1 MAHASFYLM
10 KSTIFRGN
18 ERWAPAVAAALLGLS
33 AAGPAR
39 AGLAWEKERIELSP
53 GIGESVIRTGYSFKN
68 TGTEPVSVLAIK
80 PSCGCVATNL
90 EKFQY
95 APGESGTLKVT
106 YDAEMDKDEPL
117 QERTIKIVTSD
128 EPEHPKVLQ
137 LSVHVREAVTVSPE
151 GVVWPHGEPGKPRE
165 VVVKPGVDI
174 KSIHLV
180 QTGENDN
187 FAVDL
192 KREGEG
198 ESYRM
203 TITPKNTDA
212 PSYATLVFD
221 VTSPSFPRTV
231 SCEVRLQVD

>member
-1 MAHASFYLM
+1 MTSP
-10 KSTIFRGN
+10 IFRRN
-18 ERWAPAVAAALLGLS
+18 ARLARAAAGILLGLS
-33 AAGPAR
+33 AVAHSR
-39 AGLAWEKERIELSP
+39 AGLAWEKERIELRP
-53 GIGESVIRTGYSFKN
+53 AIGENVIRTGYTFKN
-68 TGTEPVSVLAIK
+68 TGTEPVSVIAIK

-90 EKFQY
+90 EKFEY

-106 YDAEMDKDEPL
+106 FDAEMDKDEPS

-128 EPEHPKVLQ
+128 APDHPKVLE
-137 LSVHVREAVTVSPE
+137 LSVHVHEAVKVSPE
-151 GVVWPHGEPGKPRE
+151 GVVWPHGQPGKPKE
-165 VVVKPGVDI
+165 VVVKAGADV
-174 KSIHLV
+174 KSINLV

-203 TITPKNTDA
+203 TITPKNTDT

-221 VTSPSFPRTV
+221 VTSPSFARTV
-231 SCEVRLQVD
+231 SCEVRLKVD